1 MRLLHLAWEYPPV
14 VYGGLG
20 RHVHALA
27 SAQAANGHDVVVITQ
42 AIAGEGPDSAEVD
55 DGPVRVLRTGSG
67 PAPVAAHELLGRVA
81 QMETAFT
88 ACGAQL
94 LESWSP
100 DVIHAHDWMVS
111 HAGAAL
117 RRASGAPLVATIH
130 ATEAG
135 RNNGWVANDL
145 STRIHAAEAWLAQTA
160 DAVITCSA
168 AMRREVQQLF
178 GVTEVHVIANG
189 IDLTHWASPN
199 GAAERMRARNADA
212 QPLLAYTGRVEWEK
226 GVQTI
231 LAALPQLRRDHP
243 RVRLVVAGRGS
254 YLPALEAQA
263 QDLGLGDAAHFL
275 GWVSENDLRGLVAAA
290 DLVIAPSLY
299 EPFGLVALE
308 AAALGT
314 PVVVSD
320 TGGLA
325 EFAAEGQRALTFRP
339 GDPDSLARAVHA
351 SLADPAGARAR
362 AARATEALAVHYDWR
377 VISEA
382 TTVVYRGA
390 RRSLGRGPGDP
401 AWQQAQQRHRLDQP
415 HLAAPPGHVLDT
427 GR

>member
-1 MRLLHLAWEYPPV
+1 ME
-14 VYGGLG
+14 
-20 RHVHALA
+20 
-27 SAQAANGHDVVVITQ
+27 SAFTVC
-42 AIAGEGPDSAEVD
+42 GE
-55 DGPVRVLRTGSG
+55 
-67 PAPVAAHELLGRVA
+67 ELLG
-81 QMETAFT
+81 TW
-88 ACGAQL
+88 C
-94 LESWSP
+94 P

-135 RNNGWVANDL
+135 RNNGWVSNEL
-145 STRIHAAEAWLAQTA
+145 STRIHVVEAWLAQTA

-168 AMRREVQQLF
+168 AMRREVEQLF
-178 GVTEVHVIANG
+178 GVAGAHVIANG
-189 IDLTHWASPN
+189 IDLTHWTTPN
-199 GAAERMRARNADA
+199 GAAARMRARNADA
-212 QPLLAYTGRVEWEK
+212 HPLLVYTGRVEWEK

-231 LAALPQLRRDHP
+231 LAALPALRDDHP
-243 RVRLVVAGRGS
+243 RLRLVVAGRGS
-254 YLPALEAQA
+254 YLPSLQAQA
-263 QDLGLGDAAHFL
+263 NDLGLGDAAHFL
-275 GWVSENDLRGLVAAA
+275 GWVSEGDLRGLVAAA
-290 DLVIAPSLY
+290 DLAIAPSLY

-325 EFAAEGQRALTFRP
+325 EFAADGERALTFRP
-339 GDPDSLARAVHA
+339 GDPDSLVQAVRA
-351 SLADPAGARAR
+351 SLADPDGTRAR

-382 TTVVYRGA
+382 TTVVYLGA
-390 RRSLGRGPGDP
+390 RESLGREPGDP
-401 AWQQAQQRHRLDQP
+401 AWQRAQQRHHLDQP